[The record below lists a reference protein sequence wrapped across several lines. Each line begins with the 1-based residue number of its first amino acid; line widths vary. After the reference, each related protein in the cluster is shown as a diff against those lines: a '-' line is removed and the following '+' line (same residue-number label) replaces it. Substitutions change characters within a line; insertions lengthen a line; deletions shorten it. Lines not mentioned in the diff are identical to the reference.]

1 MKNKWGGNVERK
13 TASKQ
18 IIKENPELVKG
29 FGCLGI
35 SAFVSLVIAIIFLS
49 KVALSI
55 TIISSGLCW
64 MIMWTLNQKLKEKL
78 KNNE

>member
-1 MKNKWGGNVERK
+1 MERK

-29 FGCLGI
+29 FGCLGLV
-35 SAFVSLVIAIIFLS
+35 AFVSLVVAIMFWSKIAL
-49 KVALSI
+49 LI

-64 MIMWTLNQKLKEKL
+64 MIMWTLKQKFIERLNENQEK
-78 KNNE
+78 